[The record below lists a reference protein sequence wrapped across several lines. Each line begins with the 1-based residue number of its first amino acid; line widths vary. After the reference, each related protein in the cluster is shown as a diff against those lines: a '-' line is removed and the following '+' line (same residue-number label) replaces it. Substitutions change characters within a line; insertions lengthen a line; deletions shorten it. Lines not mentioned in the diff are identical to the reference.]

1 MVKWYNHL
9 NETVGPVLLDTR
21 TIQNRVRELA
31 AQITRDYQGKTPH
44 LIGILKGASIFHAD
58 LVRSIDLGVTF
69 DFMAVGSYGSDIKT
83 SGEVRFLKDLDESP
97 EGKDVLVVEDIFDTG
112 LTLHYLLNNLASRGP
127 KSLKVVALLS
137 KPSRKQIEVKVD
149 YVGFEIPDKFVI
161 GYGLDYSQRYR
172 NLPDIRVLKLAGE
185 AS

>member
-9 NETVGPVLLDTR
+9 NETVGPVLLDTK

-137 KPSRKQIEVKVD
+137 KPSRKQIEVRVD

-172 NLPDIRVLKLAGE
+172 NLPDIRVLKLAQEG
-185 AS
+185 S